1 MMIMKDAQ
9 LGIRISAVKK
19 KELDAHATKN
29 GLTSSSLVLAL
40 IDEELRRPES
50 LSNMYL
56 SITKRFENLDEKF
69 KVLAKTADRN
79 LEVLSKTLERQL
91 SLIEEVE
98 VLNEKDHKAINE
110 ALSLD
115 AGVLKSIADILT
127 KLDEKSVTKDELLRI
142 LVRIFAEERA
152 KK

>member
-1 MMIMKDAQ
+1 MIMKDAQ

>member
-1 MMIMKDAQ
+1 MIIMKDAQ

>member
-1 MMIMKDAQ
+1 MKDAQ